1 MNKNNTHRKYFQG
14 VVVSDKMD
22 KTIVVKV
29 ETTKM
34 HPIYKK
40 YIKKWKKYKVHDQTN
55 QAKEG
60 DVVLI
65 GETRPLSAT
74 KYFEL
79 IKIVKKQG

>member
-1 MNKNNTHRKYFQG
+1 MEKKQSHRKYFQG
-14 VVVSDKMD
+14 IVVSDKMD

-29 ETTKM
+29 ETLKM

-40 YIKKWKKYKVHDQTN
+40 YVKNWKKYKVHDEN
-55 QAKEG
+55 NSAKEG

-79 IKIVKKQG
+79 IEIVKKQG

>member
-1 MNKNNTHRKYFQG
+1 LIEKSNEKI
-14 VVVSDKMD
+14 D
-22 KTIVVKV
+22 
-29 ETTKM
+29 E
-34 HPIYKK
+34 
-40 YIKKWKKYKVHDQTN
+40 YIKKWKKYKVHDQAN

-79 IKIVKKQG
+79 IEIVKKQG